1 MNLYPRRTLWAS
13 CAILLIGTIGLSV
26 VTAQRKSQHKLR
38 ATALVEL
45 TTDARG
51 HKTVRVIP
59 ITILDQ
65 GNFHDASIYKGAPEP
80 MALGTGVVYEAEKTG
95 VPVGFATVSNAAVRN
110 GTWTA
115 EGKWQPATDKPK
127 AKATSTPTNPADERP
142 VLRRGGQAAA
152 SKPSAEPSSSPQSES
167 SGDRPVL
174 HKKTDDASTSNS
186 PTPQASASPSN
197 SPQSGSSGDRPV
209 LHKPDEASSSAT
221 PAAEASA
228 SASPAAAAAVTP
240 EAQSASEDPN
250 RPTLRRGMPVP
261 TPEKANATPNPVSA
275 KSSKAASTSSPGT
288 QTFVAVSDTAPD
300 DSRSFQFMWKAGEEA
315 PIDGKLKQLAA
326 ERLAKSEGKTGSTAI
341 EQALKNV
348 VIRSFDLD
356 LSNDAVLV
364 LTAEVPPASSS
375 GAAKPATGQA
385 APKEAVA
392 NPPATKYVTLITR
405 VDLDGNPQVLASSVT
420 DSSRLDIA
428 PRLEFVDAVDVD
440 GDGIGELLFR
450 QYDFDQ
456 ATFVVYAVRHGTL
469 TKLFEG
475 ASQPLK

>member
-1 MNLYPRRTLWAS
+1 MNLYPRKTLWAS
-13 CAILLIGTIGLSV
+13 CGILLIGIIGLSV
-26 VTAQRKSQHKLR
+26 VMAQRKSQHKLR

-95 VPVGFATVSNAAVRN
+95 VPVGFATVSNAAVHN

-115 EGKWQPATDKPK
+115 EGKWQAETDKPK
-127 AKATSTPTNPADERP
+127 PKSTATPANPADERP
-142 VLRRGGQAAA
+142 VLRRGGQAA
-152 SKPSAEPSSSPQSES
+152 STTSSEPSSSPQSGS
-167 SGDRPVL
+167 SDRPVL
-174 HKKTDDASTSNS
+174 HKKADDAPPSSTPS
-186 PTPQASASPSN
+186 PQASASPS
-197 SPQSGSSGDRPV
+197 GSDDRPV
-209 LHKPDEASSSAT
+209 LHKKSDEPSSSAT

-228 SASPAAAAAVTP
+228 SPSPAAAPAVTP

-261 TPEKANATPNPVSA
+261 TPEKANATPNPASA
-275 KSSKAASTSSPGT
+275 KSAKAVSTSSPGT
-288 QTFVAVSDTAPD
+288 QTYVAVSDAAAD

-315 PIDGKLKQLAA
+315 PIDTKLKQLAA
-326 ERLAKSEGKTGSTAI
+326 ERLAKSEGKTGSAAI

-364 LTAEVPPASSS
+364 LTAEVPPAGSS
-375 GAAKPATGQA
+375 GAVKPVAKGQA
-385 APKEAVA
+385 ASKEASA
-392 NPPATKYVTLITR
+392 TPPAATKYVTLITR

-450 QYDFDQ
+450 EYDFDQ